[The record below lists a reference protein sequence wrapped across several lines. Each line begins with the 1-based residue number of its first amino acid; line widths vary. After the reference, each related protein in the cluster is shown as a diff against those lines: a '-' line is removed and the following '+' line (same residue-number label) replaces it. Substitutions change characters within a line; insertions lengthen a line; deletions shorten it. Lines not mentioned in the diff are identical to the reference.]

1 MLTHILEAFLN
12 GDPKSLFP
20 ALGAVLGGGWD
31 ALKDKWNDLVDDATG
46 RKEVEDYLKD
56 LFEDML
62 PDPEMWNHTRE
73 KLDELYENAKSE
85 GEEVIQ
91 DIADTVKSALDTG
104 EISQTG
110 DGGLGQT
117 HDIWT
122 PEADGVPDMPVGDL
136 PGIGDASAGTSR
148 DGGDYGGDY
157 GGGGGGGGSSGSPT
171 PIGGDTSSP
180 PSSSAN
186 PPNASDLGLPEGSY
200 VEYQPGQHQV
210 VITYPDGSTEVRPW
224 N

>member
-91 DIADTVKSALDTG
+91 AEVAL
-104 EISQTG
+104 EP
-110 DGGLGQT
+110 LLEYRRRF
-117 HDIWT
+117 
-122 PEADGVPDMPVGDL
+122 PALNDMR
-136 PGIGDASAGTSR
+136 A
-148 DGGDYGGDY
+148 
-157 GGGGGGGGSSGSPT
+157 
-171 PIGGDTSSP
+171 
-180 PSSSAN
+180 
-186 PPNASDLGLPEGSY
+186 
-200 VEYQPGQHQV
+200 EYFL
-210 VITYPDGSTEVRPW
+210 
-224 N
+224 